1 MNPFD
6 EARAR
11 LVNVREAQASKWAEL
26 ERSITELER
35 IVGRTFREADAVVS
49 RCAQLE
55 ADLVPGDKGHVCEP
69 LMDLQARLFEAQEG
83 GDDGI

>member
-26 ERSITELER
+26 ERSITEAER
-35 IVGRTFREADAVVS
+35 IVGRATAELDAVVS

-55 ADLVPGDKGHVCEP
+55 GALVPGDEGPICEP
-69 LMDLQARLFEAQEG
+69 LIDLQTALFEAREG
-83 GDDGI
+83 GRDA